1 MWKHSFAALIA
12 ISALIFTL
20 PANAGGSS
28 NNDGG
33 IRVSPHVADL
43 IFTLSLGSV
52 AYRADGHMMV
62 CINKKDSV
70 TALCRNTKDQ
80 VTLDEFWRWY
90 FPQAPKLRVVAMDYR
105 TYYSTYIFWLKR

>member
-1 MWKHSFAALIA
+1 MLKKVLSLSVLAVVFACVGV
-12 ISALIFTL
+12 
-20 PANAGGSS
+20 ANAGGSS

-33 IRVSPHVADL
+33 DRGAAYASDL
-43 IFTLSLGSV
+43 IFTIHTGSI

-62 CINKKDSV
+62 CIDKRDNVV
-70 TALCRNTKDQ
+70 TQCRSAKDQ
-80 VTLDEFWRWY
+80 VTLDDFWRWY